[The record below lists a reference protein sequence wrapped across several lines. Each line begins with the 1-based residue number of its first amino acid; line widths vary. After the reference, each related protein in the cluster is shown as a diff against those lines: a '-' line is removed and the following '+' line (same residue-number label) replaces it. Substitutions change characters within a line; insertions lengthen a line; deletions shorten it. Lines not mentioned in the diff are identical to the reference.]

1 MSGLRFVVV
10 KSNKPLYLTV
20 LSKVPT
26 FDFPWSMHCWT
37 PENTGGWMKDQQDSF
52 FKSSFSTKPVLTES
66 C

>member
-20 LSKVPT
+20 RSKVPT

-52 FKSSFSTKPVLTES
+52 F
-66 C
+66 